1 MLSKKRERVNEKNI
15 TALISLLD
23 DPDEGIY
30 SHVRN
35 ELVSYGEDVIPYLEK
50 EWENAFGSIIQNRIE
65 LIIHKIQF
73 DNTTQKL
80 REWALSGGINLFEG
94 AMLIAKYQYP
104 DLDEAGIKSK
114 IDMLTQDAWLEMSP
128 RLTALEKVRVLNHII
143 FEVHGYSGNTKNFHA
158 PQNNYLNNVIEGKKG
173 NPLSL
178 SILYSIIAQN
188 LQIPVNGVNLP
199 EHFILAYVNEHID
212 EVENENIK
220 ILFYINPFS
229 KGSIFTQKEIT
240 AFLKQLNLEPKSSYY
255 EPCTNLQMIKRLIN
269 NLIISYEK
277 LGYPDKVNEL
287 TELGDALTKP

>member
-1 MLSKKRERVNEKNI
+1 MNEKNI

-30 SHVRN
+30 SHVSN

-73 DNTTQKL
+73 DNTAQKL
-80 REWALSGGINLFEG
+80 REWALGGGMNLFDG

-178 SILYSIIAQN
+178 SLLYSIVAQN
-188 LQIPVNGVNLP
+188 LQIPINGVNLP
-199 EHFILAYVNEHID
+199 EHFILAYVNEHIED
-212 EVENENIK
+212 VENENIK

-255 EPCTNLQMIKRLIN
+255 EPCSNLEMVKRLIN
-269 NLIISYEK
+269 NLIVSYDK
-277 LGYPDKVNEL
+277 LGYPDKVEDL
-287 TELGDALTKP
+287 TELGKALVI

>member
-1 MLSKKRERVNEKNI
+1 MNEKNI

-65 LIIHKIQF
+65 TIIHKIQY
-73 DNTTQKL
+73 DNTHQKL

-94 AMLIAKYQYP
+94 AMLVAKYQYP
-104 DLDEAGIKSK
+104 DLDEDGIKSK

-158 PQNNYLNNVIEGKKG
+158 PQNNYLNNVIESKKG

-178 SILYSIIAQN
+178 SILYSIVAQN

-199 EHFILAYVNEHID
+199 EHFILAYVNEHAD
-212 EVENENIK
+212 QVENENIK

-240 AFLKQLNLEPKSSYY
+240 AFLKQLNLEPKNSYY
-255 EPCTNLQMIKRLIN
+255 EPCTNLEMIKRLIS
-269 NLIISYEK
+269 NLIVSYDK
-277 LGYPDKVNEL
+277 LGYPDKVGEL
-287 TELGDALTKP
+287 TELGEALSI

>member
-1 MLSKKRERVNEKNI
+1 MKEKNI

-65 LIIHKIQF
+65 TIIHKIQF
-73 DNTTQKL
+73 DNTLQKL
-80 REWALSGGINLFEG
+80 QEWALSGGINLFKG
-94 AMLIAKYQYP
+94 AMLVAKYQYP
-104 DLDEAGIKSK
+104 DLDEESIKAK
-114 IDMLTQDAWLEMSP
+114 VDMLTQDAWLEMSP

-158 PQNNYLNNVIEGKKG
+158 PQNNYLNNVIESKKG

-178 SILYSIIAQN
+178 SILYSIVAQN

-199 EHFILAYVNEHID
+199 EHFILAYVNDHID
-212 EVENENIK
+212 IVKNENIK

-240 AFLKQLNLEPKSSYY
+240 AFLKQLNLEPKESYY
-255 EPCTNLQMIKRLIN
+255 EPCTNLEMIKRLIN
-269 NLIISYEK
+269 NLIISYDK
-277 LGYPDKVNEL
+277 LGYPDKVDEL
-287 TELGDALTKP
+287 RELGEALAT